1 MESDWLCSIKTL
13 MFLWEEKE
21 QMSVLPSVT
30 RVMLLAS
37 DIFWEGSLT
46 LKTPGM
52 GLSPGWLVYPN
63 IYFSEWSE
71 MGVLCNVSF

>member
-1 MESDWLCSIKTL
+1 MGG
-13 MFLWEEKE
+13 KE
-21 QMSVLPSVT
+21 QVSVLLDVI

-37 DIFWEGSLT
+37 DIFWEGSLK

-63 IYFSEWSE
+63 TYFSEWSE
-71 MGVLCNVSF
+71 VGDLCNVSF